1 MFGRKSYPEPLTE
14 QGALDAPDP
23 DAACR
28 QAQARFGEGWVE
40 LVLVPVGKVYWVVR
54 PGTGGVEEGQVASR
68 VD

>member
-23 DAACR
+23 DSARR

-40 LVLVPVGKVYWVVR
+40 LVLVPVEEVHWVVR
-54 PGTGGVEEGQVASR
+54 PGTGQVEEGRVASR